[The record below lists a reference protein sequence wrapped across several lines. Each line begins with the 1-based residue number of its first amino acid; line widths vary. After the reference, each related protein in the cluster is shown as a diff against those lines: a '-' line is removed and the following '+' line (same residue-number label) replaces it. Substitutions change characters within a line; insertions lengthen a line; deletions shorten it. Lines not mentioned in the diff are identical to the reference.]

1 MNYEIDKTDRQILTL
16 LIKDARMP
24 FTEIAKL
31 LNVSPGTVHGRVKK
45 MEKKRIITGAT
56 LSVNYEVVGYG
67 LTAYIGLIVG
77 RTIDSNSIINEL
89 IKVPE
94 VTVANIATGQFSI
107 FCKIRCRDAKHAK
120 EAKEKEAKEKKNKGK
135 TEDYGF
141 LDGVID
147 GVEVTVE
154 AIEVR
159 SFFGFFCLSAAFSCT
174 VDI

>member
-24 FTEIAKL
+24 FTEIAKQ

-89 IKVPE
+89 IKVQE

-120 EAKEKEAKEKKNKGK
+120 DIIFKMNAISGVLRTETMICLEESINDKERL
-135 TEDYGF
+135 F
-141 LDGVID
+141 
-147 GVEVTVE
+147 
-154 AIEVR
+154 R
-159 SFFGFFCLSAAFSCT
+159 SIFNIT
-174 VDI
+174 D

>member
-1 MNYEIDKTDRQILTL
+1 MRIRDDAASQAAAERAFGKGEVGADAAPQDGEDGRADRAEGGAGAADDAALAAPPPESKAKTVEE
-16 LIKDARMP
+16 K
-24 FTEIAKL
+24 
-31 LNVSPGTVHGRVKK
+31 VK
-45 MEKKRIITGAT
+45 
-56 LSVNYEVVGYG
+56 
-67 LTAYIGLIVG
+67 
-77 RTIDSNSIINEL
+77 
-89 IKVPE
+89 
-94 VTVANIATGQFSI
+94 
-107 FCKIRCRDAKHAK
+107 DAKHAK

>member
-24 FTEIAKL
+24 FTEIAKQ

-120 EAKEKEAKEKKNKGK
+120 DIIFKMNAISGVLRTETMICLEESINDKERL
-135 TEDYGF
+135 F
-141 LDGVID
+141 
-147 GVEVTVE
+147 
-154 AIEVR
+154 R
-159 SFFGFFCLSAAFSCT
+159 SIFNIT
-174 VDI
+174 D